1 MSRSVEVITTLLND
15 NDTSLFSSFY
25 TALTIKLYIEVIQHI
40 QFIFSRN
47 TSCALNNA
55 KTRST
60 PPPPQKKKKTK
71 QNKTKN
77 KNHIYIYLLIHAY
90 LPFLVKIKISKIS
103 TTVPQYQHDNIF
115 TCNNGVASHRVCKL
129 QNRVHSTSSCK

>member
-1 MSRSVEVITTLLND
+1 MSRSVEVIITLLND

-25 TALTIKLYIEVIQHI
+25 ITLTIKLYIEVIQHI

-55 KTRST
+55 KTRSI
-60 PPPPQKKKKTK
+60 PSHPLLKKKTK
-71 QNKTKN
+71 QKTKIIY
-77 KNHIYIYLLIHAY
+77 IYIYLFIHAY

-115 TCNNGVASHRVCKL
+115 TCYNGVTSHPGL
-129 QNRVHSTSSCK
+129 QITK

>member
-25 TALTIKLYIEVIQHI
+25 TTLTIKLYIEVIQHI

-47 TSCALNNA
+47 TSCALNND
-55 KTRST
+55 KTGSI
-60 PPPPQKKKKTK
+60 PPPQKKK

-90 LPFLVKIKISKIS
+90 LLFLVKIKISKIS

-115 TCNNGVASHRVCKL
+115 TCNNGVASHPGL
-129 QNRVHSTSSCK
+129 QITK